1 MGAFMIYIFK
11 WALCL
16 VLLYIPFTV
25 LLKKETFATFN
36 RMLLIGIIA
45 ASAILPAITVTY
57 PVEVDIVR
65 VIDATGNIVT
75 ETHESELLEKED
87 TIPTIDNKGYHWKEI
102 LTTNTVAGI
111 YLIGIALTLLLRIIE
126 TVKIVYSMRR
136 DTVKKEIYNG
146 MTLHCYANE
155 IAPFSWFGHV
165 AISLSD
171 YREYGKEILLHE
183 EGHYRNRHSWDM
195 LLISAVKSLQ
205 WFNPFAY
212 MIANDMKEVHEY
224 EADRYVLKHLG
235 NTSAY
240 QLLLLRKAVGET
252 AFNLANNFSRSS
264 ARKRI
269 MMMAR
274 KSSAKIVKAKALAFA
289 PMAILFLSI
298 FARPE
303 YVYSIVEEREIE
315 TAKPPGIAV
324 SFSRPPEADCTPIPL
339 NMLMRG
345 TTEVLQKKIEP
356 ITESEQDINVRE
368 LSERKYEEHATEVYH
383 EQVDLSGTEFGK
395 RMRSMNIIRCN
406 ARIEFISDKE
416 GNSTETTCRSCN
428 ITIAGNTDNNIGD
441 YKREATDFAL
451 EYIRSK
457 KWLPAIKRGKIMRTI
472 YDAHIILN
480 F

>member
-126 TVKIVYSMRR
+126 TVKIVHSMRR
-136 DTVKKEIYNG
+136 DTVKKERYNG

-252 AFNLANNFSRSS
+252 AFNLANNFSQSS

-274 KSSAKIVKAKALAFA
+274 KSSAKIT
-289 PMAILFLSI
+289 S
-298 FARPE
+298 
-303 YVYSIVEEREIE
+303 
-315 TAKPPGIAV
+315 
-324 SFSRPPEADCTPIPL
+324 
-339 NMLMRG
+339 
-345 TTEVLQKKIEP
+345 
-356 ITESEQDINVRE
+356 
-368 LSERKYEEHATEVYH
+368 
-383 EQVDLSGTEFGK
+383 
-395 RMRSMNIIRCN
+395 
-406 ARIEFISDKE
+406 
-416 GNSTETTCRSCN
+416 
-428 ITIAGNTDNNIGD
+428 AG
-441 YKREATDFAL
+441 
-451 EYIRSK
+451 
-457 KWLPAIKRGKIMRTI
+457 
-472 YDAHIILN
+472 
-480 F
+480 